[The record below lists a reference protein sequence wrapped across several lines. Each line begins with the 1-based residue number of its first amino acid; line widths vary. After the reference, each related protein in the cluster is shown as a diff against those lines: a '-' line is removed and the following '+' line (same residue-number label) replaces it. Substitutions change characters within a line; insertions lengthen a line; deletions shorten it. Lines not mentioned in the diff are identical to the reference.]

1 MVITAKAKKLPFA
14 GISIGSL
21 ELTSNLIAAPMAG
34 LSSLPYRML
43 ALEQGAG
50 LVMSEMV
57 SVEGAIRSHERTH
70 RYFENDERA
79 RPFGIQLFGTDPKT
93 MNWAVCMLENEPA
106 DLIDINMGCPV
117 KKVCSKGAG
126 AAMMKTPKRTAEV
139 IRSARNSTSRPLT
152 IKLRSGW
159 DEDSINCV
167 EMARIA
173 EAEGVDAVTIH
184 PRTRAQVFSG
194 KADWSLIAKVK
205 DAVTI
210 PVIGNGDVVCRA
222 DALRM
227 LSETGCDAIMIGR
240 AAVGNP
246 WIFRMILDEDASPP
260 TQKEKAELIAE
271 HMELL
276 KNFAGEHYAILGMR
290 QILPWYVKGTPNVKA
305 FLGNAQRISNF
316 DELKESVTSF
326 LSSDST
332 GDD

>member
-1 MVITAKAKKLPFA
+1 MMVKAENTPFGA
-14 GISIGSL
+14 ISIGSL
-21 ELTSNLIAAPMAG
+21 KLASNLIAAPMAG

-70 RYFENDERA
+70 RYFENDEHA

-126 AAMMKTPKRTAEV
+126 AAMMKTPRRTAEV
-139 IRSARNSTSRPLT
+139 IRSARKSTERPFT
-152 IKLRSGW
+152 IKLRAGW

-184 PRTRAQVFSG
+184 PRTRSQAFSG
-194 KADWSLIAKVK
+194 KANWSLIARVK
-205 DAVTI
+205 DAVKI
-210 PVIGNGDVVCRA
+210 PVIGNGDVKCRA

-227 LSETGCDAIMIGR
+227 ISETGCDAIMIGR

-246 WIFRMILDEDASPP
+246 WIFRMILDEEAQPP
-260 TQKEKAELIAE
+260 TQKEKAKMIAE
-271 HMELL
+271 HMDLL
-276 KNFAGEHYAILGMR
+276 RNFVGDHYAVLSMR
-290 QILPWYVKGTPNVKA
+290 QILPWYVKRSPNVKA
-305 FLGNAQRISNF
+305 FLGSAQSISNF
-316 DELKESVTSF
+316 EELKERVTTF
-326 LSSDST
+326 LSQDSID
-332 GDD
+332 GID

>member
-1 MVITAKAKKLPFA
+1 MSKQMTVKAENTPFG

-21 ELTSNLIAAPMAG
+21 KLTSNLIAAPMAG
-34 LSSLPYRML
+34 LSSLPYRIL

-126 AAMMKTPKRTAEV
+126 AAMMKTPRRTAEV

-152 IKLRSGW
+152 VKLRAGW
-159 DEDSINCV
+159 DDDSINCV

-173 EAEGVDAVTIH
+173 EAEGVDAVAIH
-184 PRTRAQVFSG
+184 PRTRAQAFSG
-194 KADWSLIAKVK
+194 KANWSLIARVK
-205 DAVTI
+205 DAVKI
-210 PVIGNGDVVCRA
+210 PVIGNGDVKCRA

-227 LSETGCDAIMIGR
+227 ISETGCDAVMIGR

-246 WIFRMILDEDASPP
+246 WIFKMILNENATPP
-260 TQKEKAELIAE
+260 TQKEKAIMIAE
-271 HMELL
+271 HMDLL
-276 KNFAGEHYAILGMR
+276 RNFVGDHYAVLSMR
-290 QILPWYVKGTPNVKA
+290 QILPWYVKGSPNVKA
-305 FLGNAQRISNF
+305 FLGSAQSISSF
-316 DELKESVTSF
+316 DELKERVTSF
-326 LSSDST
+326 LSSD
-332 GDD
+332 

>member
-1 MVITAKAKKLPFA
+1 MGMKNGKKPFGA
-14 GISIGSL
+14 ISIGSL
-21 ELTSNLIAAPMAG
+21 KLASNLIAAPMAG
-34 LSSLPYRML
+34 LSSLPYRIL

-57 SVEGAIRSHERTH
+57 SIEGAIRSHERTH
-70 RYFENDERA
+70 RYFENDDRA

-139 IRSARNSTSRPLT
+139 IRAARQSTSRPLT

-159 DEDSINCV
+159 DENSINCV

-227 LSETGCDAIMIGR
+227 LSETGCDAVMIGR

-246 WIFRMILDEDASPP
+246 WIFRMILDENASPP
-260 TQKEKAELIAE
+260 TSEEKAQTISE
-271 HMELL
+271 HMDLL
-276 KNFAGEHYAILGMR
+276 RDFVGEHYAVLAMR
-290 QILPWYVKGTPNVKA
+290 QILPWYVKGSANVRA
-305 FLGNAQRISNF
+305 FLRTAQGTSSF
-316 DELKESVTSF
+316 DELKKSVTSF